1 MNRALRLFAL
11 AGAFLCGLA
20 LIASVAL
27 LLRTGE
33 RGGYDAKRLSLG
45 LLCALIVNVYL
56 VWKMRPA
63 SK

>member
-11 AGAFLCGLA
+11 AAAILSGVAFL
-20 LIASVAL
+20 VAVGL

-33 RGGYDAKRLSLG
+33 RGYDAKRLSLG
-45 LLCALIVNVYL
+45 LLCALIVNLYL
-56 VWKMRPA
+56 VWKTRPV